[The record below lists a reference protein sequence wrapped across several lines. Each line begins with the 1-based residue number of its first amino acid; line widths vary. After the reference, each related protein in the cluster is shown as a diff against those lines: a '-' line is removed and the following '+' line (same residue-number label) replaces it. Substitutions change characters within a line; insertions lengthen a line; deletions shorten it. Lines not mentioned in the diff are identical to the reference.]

1 MSKRQR
7 LHRFKIVLKMSV
19 IELWFGARGADMVV
33 ALQTRKRFPLLDGRL
48 REKRA
53 GEGEIIRS

>member
-1 MSKRQR
+1 MKHLQLR
-7 LHRFKIVLKMSV
+7 RFKIVLKLSV
-19 IELWFGARGADMVV
+19 IEFWFGARGADMVI

-53 GEGEIIRS
+53 SEGEIIRS